1 MSEQQSE
8 QAEKTLREMNI
19 NLANAMDELR
29 RVEIPRIQEEDFLN
43 NWLPL
48 FSNLTDSEKE
58 TLDDE
63 TTRRPMM
70 LWAQN
75 VAKNPLSP
83 VDVFSGDIFL
93 FRVPPLFRD
102 ITFDF
107 RDRHPT
113 YDIAHELTIAEKKR
127 TILPALGEAHFQDR
141 VSAVIFPK
149 FVLDETGAQMWNE
162 IFSRYG
168 MPTIEL
174 TPKAAPVQKEKASGE
189 LTADDVGDEPLDE
202 L

>member
-8 QAEKTLREMNI
+8 QPEKTLREMNS

-29 RVEIPRIQEEDFLN
+29 KVEVPRIQENDFLT

-48 FSNLTDSEKE
+48 FSDLTDTEKE

-83 VDVFSGDIFL
+83 VDVFNGETFL

-102 ITFDF
+102 VTFDY
-107 RDRHPT
+107 RDRHPS
-113 YDIAHELTIAEKKR
+113 YDIAHEITVAEKKR

-141 VSAVIFPK
+141 VAAVILPK

-168 MPTIEL
+168 MPPIDL
-174 TPKAAPVQKEKASGE
+174 AVKTPTVQKEASASE
-189 LTADDVGDEPLDE
+189 LSADDIGDEPLDE